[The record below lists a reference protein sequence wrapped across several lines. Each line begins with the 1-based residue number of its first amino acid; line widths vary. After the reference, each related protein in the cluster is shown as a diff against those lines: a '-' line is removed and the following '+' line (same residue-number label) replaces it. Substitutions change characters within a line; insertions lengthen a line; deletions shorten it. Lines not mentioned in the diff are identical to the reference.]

1 MAELARVAH
10 IPIAHSRNAGTISLD
25 EVKDKEFEDL
35 LLQQAYPP
43 TRDEEIWAELVAP
56 ERIDRAKRILIAA
69 HARTERA
76 ITRKG
81 AELSAIAA
89 ECSKDDHLGKR
100 KFLEAQALH
109 DEWSVR
115 ATNFNRTVG
124 AALAEINDI
133 GELRAKDGGYAHEQ
147 LRAQLDRA
155 LTAIRDH
162 KAASSEAGIKAEP
175 HDIALWAAGEQISA

>member
-1 MAELARVAH
+1 MVELARVAQ
-10 IPIAHSRNAGTISLD
+10 IPIARSREAATISLD
-25 EVKDKEFEDL
+25 AVKDKEFEDL

-43 TRDEEIWAELVAP
+43 TRDEEIWTQLIAP
-56 ERIDRAKRILIAA
+56 QRIDRAKRILIAA

-89 ECSKDDHLGKR
+89 ECSKDDQLGNR
-100 KFLEAQALH
+100 KFLEAQAMH

-133 GELRAKDGGYAHEQ
+133 CELRAKDRGYAQEQ
-147 LRAQLDRA
+147 LRALLDRA

-162 KAASSEAGIKAEP
+162 KAASADAGIKPEP
-175 HDIALWAAGEQISA
+175 HDLVLWGVAGQISA